1 MKREYVGVVLATALV
16 CGAGA
21 ESPNLLANPG
31 FEEPLGKAFH
41 WSGFLNE
48 TGQMERVS
56 DVSCEGRHSLKIF
69 GKDPLFQSSSRA
81 YAPVKTNTVYTLSC
95 RIRTENAV
103 ARVGGLRL
111 DADGRQMGNNNYWP
125 PSVSGTRDWTR
136 VQLTFNTGETRFIR
150 PIVGVYGKRGAAWF
164 DDFQL
169 REGASPDRVNLLRNS
184 SFRKCATPGYPDF
197 WGLSQS
203 DVMNVRDWEDGH
215 YFGVTDKEVSPVD
228 GAAVLALRAPGART
242 VSAMDFA
249 VAEDVPLLFSAYLKA
264 DREGQEAVL
273 NGTAFKLT
281 RAWRR
286 CAVRCVPRSSRTRVW
301 IGNRSETGTLFVAA
315 PLLEPGAVTND
326 WCPSVIESD
335 PLWAPAKPEAV
346 ASNTADL
353 DLTRLVKADE
363 LFPEAA
369 PADEAKPVRLASP
382 RIIGGRFFALAVF
395 AQPDG
400 AAYVAELKANGR
412 TWEQPV
418 TANAGRVPLTFAD
431 LPTLAPD
438 AEVTLRVL
446 DPMKEK
452 AVAVL
457 ERRAM
462 HLADRDP
469 AAELQVFTEFNWYP
483 AGQGKAEVRVVSLIG
498 TPHSVTVALDGNQ
511 VRTLDFPG
519 AGIQTFATPIRETE
533 GTQRLVAEARAEGQ
547 VWAYAQDTVRVFA
560 PVAHSATR
568 VNRFMRTVEMG
579 GAPVLPLLFH
589 PIASRMTPDWI
600 YPVLKKDGYTGIE
613 IIMPPEVK
621 DRSQAQVSRILDD
634 CTANGM
640 IALTR
645 LNLRDLRTGKAF
657 REWDALEAQV
667 RETVSTVSRY
677 ANVLGYYL
685 IDEPSQTH
693 WEGEAGFKESDL
705 ARMAAAARSI
715 DPRRPTGI
723 NYTEGG
729 FTPGRP
735 AYGGFASMDFMIY
748 DCYPFLDGGM
758 QKIDPMEHFARIAV
772 RFNQGVAPIGM
783 PVVCWLQTYGYG
795 DASRQ
800 PTPDEFENMVCT
812 SLIHG
817 TRVLVYF
824 IDYPVSIPLIRR
836 IREVQN
842 KVAAIAPFLLDPR
855 ARCAKVSRGNIHAA
869 VYELA
874 GETLVIA
881 ANTSDHC
888 AGTLTF
894 GGKAAVLPLAP
905 NRSGFYRVRNGEWSA
920 W

>member
-1 MKREYVGVVLATALV
+1 MKREYVGVVFAVALV
-16 CGAGA
+16 SGAAA

-31 FEEPLGKAFH
+31 FEEPLEKAFH

-48 TGQMERVS
+48 TGQMERVG
-56 DVSCEGRHSLKIF
+56 DVFFEGRHSLRVC

-136 VQLTFNTGETRFIR
+136 VQTTFNTGETRFIR
-150 PIVGVYGKRGAAWF
+150 PIVGIYGKRGTAWF

-169 REGASPDRVNLLRNS
+169 REGLPSERVNLLRNS
-184 SFRKCATPGYPDF
+184 SFRKCVTPGYPDF
-197 WGLSQS
+197 WGLSQG
-203 DVMNVRDWEDGH
+203 DVMNVRDWESGQ
-215 YFGVTDKEVSPVD
+215 YFGVTDREVSPVA
-228 GAAVLALRAPGART
+228 GTAVLAMRAPGARM

-249 VAEDVPLLFSAYLKA
+249 VAEHVPLLFSAYLKA
-264 DREGQEAVL
+264 DREGHEAVL
-273 NGTAFKLT
+273 NGTAFKLA
-281 RAWRR
+281 REWRR
-286 CAVRCVPRSSRTRVW
+286 CAVRVVPRSSRTRVW

-315 PLLEPGAVTND
+315 PLLEPGTTTND
-326 WCPSVIESD
+326 WCPSVIEAD
-335 PLWAPAKPEAV
+335 PLWVPAKPEK
-346 ASNTADL
+346 ASGNTAEL
-353 DLTRLVKADE
+353 DLTRLVRAGECLPETVSAEPKAP
-363 LFPEAA
+363 LRF
-369 PADEAKPVRLASP
+369 VSP
-382 RIIGGRFFALAVF
+382 RIVERRFFALAVF
-395 AQPDG
+395 ARADG
-400 AAYVAELKANGR
+400 SAYVAELKAGGR
-412 TWEQPV
+412 TWGQPLV
-418 TANAGRVPLTFAD
+418 ANAERVPLSFAG
-431 LPTLAPD
+431 LPALAPD
-438 AEVTLRVL
+438 DEVTLRVR
-446 DPMKEK
+446 DVKQTEP
-452 AVAVL
+452 VAVFA
-457 ERRAM
+457 RRAM
-462 HLADRDP
+462 HLEERDP
-469 AAELQVFTEFNWYP
+469 ASQLQIFTEFNWYP
-483 AGQGKAEVRVVSLIG
+483 AGQEKAEVRVVSFIG
-498 TPHSVTVALDGNQ
+498 APHKVTIALDREPVCELDFSGAGTQTVAVPVL
-511 VRTLDFPG
+511 G
-519 AGIQTFATPIRETE
+519 AE
-533 GTQRLVAEARAEGQ
+533 GMRRLMAEARVGGQ
-547 VWAYAQDTVRVFA
+547 VWAYAADTVRVFA
-560 PVAHSATR
+560 PAPHSATR
-568 VNRFMRTVEMG
+568 VNRFLRALEVG

-589 PIASRMTPDWI
+589 PVASRMTPDWI

-613 IIMPPEVK
+613 VIMPPEVK
-621 DRSQAQVSRILDD
+621 DRSQAQVSRILED
-634 CTANGM
+634 CTSNGM
-640 IALTR
+640 TALTR
-645 LNLRDLRTGKAF
+645 LNLRDPRTGRAF
-657 REWDALEAQV
+657 QAWEPLEAQI

-693 WEGEAGFKESDL
+693 WEDELGFKESDL
-705 ARMAAAARSI
+705 ARMAMIVRSI
-715 DPRRPTGI
+715 DPRRPTAI

-735 AYGGFASMDFMIY
+735 AYGGFAAMDFMIY

-758 QKIDPMEHFARIAV
+758 QKIDPMEHFARIAA
-772 RFNQGVAPIGM
+772 RFNQGVASVGM
-783 PVVCWLQTYGYG
+783 PVACWLQTYGYG

-817 TRVLVYF
+817 TRALAYF

-836 IREVQN
+836 VREVQN
-842 KVAAIAPFLLDPR
+842 KAASVAPFLLDPR

-894 GGKAAVLPLAP
+894 GGKATALPLAP
-905 NRSGFYRVRNGEWSA
+905 NQAGFYRVRGGVCSA